1 MMFKAKPARKIV
13 RPVLSSSKRCG
24 LSIMGPAQLGRFWKP
39 GGGQAGRHRHRWRHQ
54 SLDGANCTGCGDV
67 TRVTPLTLYR
77 EWIVQAA
84 RQRGWGGPPFAFA
97 RNHVRQSSLEHLGLR
112 GEGSTP
118 VPLPPPDI
126 IENIGFLS
134 NLVDKPP
141 GTPHNTGRRERAG
154 DLFPGCR
161 GHSRPTAHAHSEA
174 MMRAVRTPMSLHRN
188 VQSTRHTPIA
198 RKNSLTVAA
207 VARAA
212 RT

>member
-1 MMFKAKPARKIV
+1 MRSKYYGARAAWTILEARWRTGRTAPPSLASSVARRRQLHRLRRCNPRYAPDALPRMDCAGRPPAR
-13 RPVLSSSKRCG
+13 
-24 LSIMGPAQLGRFWKP
+24 LGR
-39 GGGQAGRHRHRWRHQ
+39 
-54 SLDGANCTGCGDV
+54 
-67 TRVTPLTLYR
+67 
-77 EWIVQAA
+77 
-84 RQRGWGGPPFAFA
+84 PPFAFA
-97 RNHVRQSSLEHLGLR
+97 RNHVHQSSLEHLGLR